1 MRWIG
6 RGAQAL
12 LGLLFLFS
20 AYTKLTG
27 GMDEI
32 RDHLGLAAWFWT
44 LAGTVQVVG
53 AAGLLAGVAYPRV
66 AVLAGLW
73 LGATMAVGAL
83 CHLLAGDTLADASG
97 ALVLMA
103 ATLAVA
109 ALRWRAAR
117 LMDLLQSGERHPQA
131 AAR

>member
-44 LAGTVQVVG
+44 LAGMVQVVG
-53 AAGLLAGVAYPRV
+53 AAGLL

-117 LMDLLQSGERHPQA
+117 LMDLLQSAGRHPQA